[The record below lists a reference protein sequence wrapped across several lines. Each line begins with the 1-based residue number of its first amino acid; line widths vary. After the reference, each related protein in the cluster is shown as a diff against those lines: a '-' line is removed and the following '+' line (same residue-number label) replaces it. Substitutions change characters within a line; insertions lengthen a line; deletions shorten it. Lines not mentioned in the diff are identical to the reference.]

1 MEGIAT
7 YLSHLILTGYK
18 YLSLEK
24 LGQCLNM
31 DTLKIFQTKKL
42 QPIKILT
49 LQYKENAVF
58 LDSPECIAQIMTITN
73 LICVYQ

>member
-1 MEGIAT
+1 MGLLTSDQELYGKQNVASIMEGIAT

-18 YLSLEK
+18 YLSLAK

-31 DTLKIFQTKKL
+31 ETLKIFQTRKL

-49 LQYKENAVF
+49 LQYKENAC
-58 LDSPECIAQIMTITN
+58 L
-73 LICVYQ
+73 